1 MNKYRAG
8 LMFSD
13 FWRVTDL
20 NFVRKMLSKPR
31 KNGAYF
37 KPNGL
42 ITGLSRRLNLYTFRQ
57 ILGLSGF
64 GEKLVSPA
72 LLA

>member
-1 MNKYRAG
+1 
-8 LMFSD
+8 
-13 FWRVTDL
+13 
-20 NFVRKMLSKPR
+20 MLSKPR